1 MTEVQTS
8 TGSSEPPIIV
18 YWLSDSRA
26 DRILFI
32 LEELALPYKI
42 EIIERG
48 PNRLASPEL
57 KKIHPLGKSPVIKDG
72 ERVVAESGFIIEYLI
87 EKYGKGKNLKP
98 TDEEALFHYNYVCIC
113 TNDNRQS
120 TRKTQSPWIIK
131 HIIGGIF
138 NKVDEIFLGPTLTSH
153 IDFLE
158 AELDKRQW
166 LADSDFSGAD
176 VHAGLQSKW
185 Q

>member
-1 MTEVQTS
+1 MTEFQTS

-32 LEELALPYKI
+32 LEELELPYKI

-98 TDEEALFHYNYVCIC
+98 TDEEALFHYNY
-113 TNDNRQS
+113 
-120 TRKTQSPWIIK
+120 TQSPWIIK
-131 HIIGGIF
+131 HIIVGIF

>member
-1 MTEVQTS
+1 
-8 TGSSEPPIIV
+8 
-18 YWLSDSRA
+18 
-26 DRILFI
+26 
-32 LEELALPYKI
+32 
-42 EIIERG
+42 
-48 PNRLASPEL
+48 
-57 KKIHPLGKSPVIKDG
+57 
-72 ERVVAESGFIIEYLI
+72 
-87 EKYGKGKNLKP
+87 
-98 TDEEALFHYNYVCIC
+98 
-113 TNDNRQS
+113 
-120 TRKTQSPWIIK
+120 
-131 HIIGGIF
+131 GIF

>member
-98 TDEEALFHYNYVCIC
+98 TDEEALFHYNY
-113 TNDNRQS
+113 
-120 TRKTQSPWIIK
+120 TQSPWIIK